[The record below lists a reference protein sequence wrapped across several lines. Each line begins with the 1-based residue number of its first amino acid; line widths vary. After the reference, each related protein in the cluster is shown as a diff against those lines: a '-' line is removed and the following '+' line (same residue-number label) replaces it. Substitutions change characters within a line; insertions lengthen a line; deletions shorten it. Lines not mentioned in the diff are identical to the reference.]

1 VYPLLKTTTIQNNAI
16 AISTMQVCA
25 VLSNASHE
33 LQQLGLSMQAHWTHA
48 QLQCDESR
56 VTVCL
61 GRNFHFGI
69 ALTGAQAVVQ
79 SMPGNNSFG
88 TMYQREIPVQTVYEL
103 ECFLRGEMC
112 RQLLHSLS
120 LVYDEVIAKQQQQ
133 HQHSN
138 GAGTAG
144 AATAAVATSSRVAV
158 HEYSGVMQLW
168 QNAHAAAATQNGH
181 SNGITAA
188 NSSDACTLAVVVQP
202 VTSAASSTTTAAA
215 KSGIGIVCSVR
226 RDSVAHKALQHHAD
240 TNGLLLD
247 HTMHSKKAAI
257 QQHQQQ
263 QHLSDADQYSVQLHW
278 QQLQGRHV
286 LEQFKTLFSIVLA
299 AAHSSTS

>member
-1 VYPLLKTTTIQNNAI
+1 MRVAI
-16 AISTMQVCA
+16 PTMQVCA

-48 QLQCDESR
+48 QLQCEESK

-79 SMPGNNSFG
+79 SVPGNNSFG
-88 TMYQREIPVQTVYEL
+88 AMYQREIPVQTVYEL
-103 ECFLRGEMC
+103 ECSLRGEVC

-120 LVYDEVIAKQQQQ
+120 LVYDEVIAKQQQH

-138 GAGTAG
+138 GATAA
-144 AATAAVATSSRVAV
+144 AATATAAATSSRIAV

-168 QNAHAAAATQNGH
+168 QNEHAAAATQNGH

-188 NSSDACTLAVVVQP
+188 TNNNEACTLAVVIQP
-202 VTSAASSTTTAAA
+202 VTTATITTAAAAA

-226 RDSVAHKALQHHAD
+226 RDSTAHKALQHHAE
-240 TNGLLLD
+240 TKGLLLD

-257 QQHQQQ
+257 QQQQ
-263 QHLSDADQYSVQLHW
+263 QHQSDPDQYSVQLHW

-299 AAHSSTS
+299 AAAHPSTS